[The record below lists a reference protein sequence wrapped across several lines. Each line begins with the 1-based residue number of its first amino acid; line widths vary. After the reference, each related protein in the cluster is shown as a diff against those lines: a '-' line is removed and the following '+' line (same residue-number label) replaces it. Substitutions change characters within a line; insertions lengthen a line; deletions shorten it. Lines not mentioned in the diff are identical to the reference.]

1 LEVFLAVEGNRL
13 GLDLA
18 VFYIDLVAT
27 EDDGDVFADTD
38 EVA

>member
-1 LEVFLAVEGNRL
+1 LEVLFAVEGDRL
-13 GLDLA
+13 GLDFA
-18 VFYIDLVAT
+18 VFYVDFVAT